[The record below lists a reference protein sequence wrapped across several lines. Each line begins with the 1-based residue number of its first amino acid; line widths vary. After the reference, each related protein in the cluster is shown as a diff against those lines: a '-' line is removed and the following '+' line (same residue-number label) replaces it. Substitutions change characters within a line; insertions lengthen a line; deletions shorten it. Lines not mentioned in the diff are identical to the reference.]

1 LHTTQRAQALAV
13 RAALGCTE
21 VNKTEI
27 VRDDAGEAIDFD
39 VLEDAA
45 PLDVGAFPVLVTL
58 AQVGKLHVVD
68 PTAEEEAC
76 AKGHLLVAVN
86 KAGAVCSVYKGGR
99 GGVSPAAI
107 VELLRLAQQKGTALI
122 EALDAK
128 LSSAAHSPKKRE
140 L

>member
-1 LHTTQRAQALAV
+1 MTAMKKSCICETLGFSLCWLV
-13 RAALGCTE
+13 VILPCVAASSVVFPLT
-21 VNKTEI
+21 I
-27 VRDDAGEAIDFD
+27 VLMSNIHDH
-39 VLEDAA
+39 
-45 PLDVGAFPVLVTL
+45 
-58 AQVGKLHVVD
+58 QVGKLHVVD

-76 AKGHLLVAVN
+76 ARGHLLVAVN

-122 EALDAK
+122 DALDAK
-128 LSSAAHSPKKRE
+128 LASSAPSLKNRE